1 MEDDDVLTCEDV
13 ALLAERMHG
22 YAASDCFRPAYRWL
36 CEAIA
41 LALDASLMGEEGE
54 VSAELGADLVDLWCE
69 VSEREIQTEGG
80 IC

>member
-41 LALDASLMGEEGE
+41 QTLDASLMGEEGE
-54 VSAELGADLVDLWCE
+54 VSAELGADLVDLWRA
-69 VSEREIQTEGG
+69 VSDAIRTTP
-80 IC
+80 